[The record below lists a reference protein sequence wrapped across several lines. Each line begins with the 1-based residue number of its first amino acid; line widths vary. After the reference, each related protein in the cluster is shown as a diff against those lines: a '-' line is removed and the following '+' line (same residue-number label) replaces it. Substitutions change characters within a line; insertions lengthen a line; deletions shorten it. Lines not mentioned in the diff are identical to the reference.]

1 MKYVILFLAL
11 IGAATQAVADGY
23 APVEDKQTFLA
34 LTQGKELRNFFY
46 GVRLSVLENGQID
59 GSAVGWDIAGTWS
72 WEDGYFCREMNWGGD
87 LIPYNCQL
95 VEAQG
100 DHRSRYGRV
109 RVIQIAVGYPR
120 SAEP

>member
-1 MKYVILFLAL
+1 MKYAILSLAL
-11 IGAATQAVADGY
+11 VAAATPAAADGY
-23 APVEDKQTFLA
+23 APVKDEQTFRA
-34 LTQGKELRNFFY
+34 LIQGKELHNFFY
-46 GVRLSVLENGQID
+46 GVRLNVLENGQID

-100 DHRSRYGRV
+100 EDRLRFTVDRG
-109 RVIQIAVGYPR
+109 AGE
-120 SAEP
+120 SASFRLR